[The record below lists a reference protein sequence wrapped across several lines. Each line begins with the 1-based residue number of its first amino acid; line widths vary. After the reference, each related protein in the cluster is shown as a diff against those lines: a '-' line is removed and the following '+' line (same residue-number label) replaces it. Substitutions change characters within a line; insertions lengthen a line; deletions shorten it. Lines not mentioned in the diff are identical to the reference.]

1 MYQNI
6 YVPLDNSEH
15 SNACVDM
22 AVTLGKQLG
31 ANLIGSHA
39 YAAKMHDYRFK
50 QMEFTLPEEYLDEQ
64 ELERQRRIHDSLI
77 TMGLQLISDSYLDV
91 MENRCQEEGLA
102 FERKMYDG
110 RNFQV
115 IVDDIK
121 ASHYDLVILGAL
133 GMGAVK
139 DSLLGSVC
147 ERVIRR
153 TQVDTFVV
161 KEPVALSDMKDG
173 PIVVGIDGSPQS
185 FAGLQT
191 AIELGK
197 RFHKS
202 VEAVGVY
209 DPFLHYV
216 MFNGI
221 VGVLS
226 EKASKVFKFK
236 EQEALH
242 EEIIDTGLA
251 KIYQSH
257 LEVARRVAAEEGLDL
272 KITLLPG
279 KAFEKVLHY
288 VRDRKPWLLVLGR
301 IGVHSDDT
309 MDIGSNAENLLR
321 MAPCN
326 VFLSSRKFVPPID
339 VKAEESIVW
348 TAEANEWIEERVPSL
363 VRGIARTAVHRYAFE
378 RGHSVITLGVI
389 EDAVGEILP
398 EGMMRSLGIAA
409 EKIAI
414 HQEKLTHGITYICS
428 SCGYAAH
435 DVLPQACPVCK
446 KGSEQFNSIDQATL
460 DSLAPLEGGLEEET
474 SFDGVKLRW
483 TDEAKKLLR
492 TVPSGYERR
501 RAKARMEKLA
511 RVQGLAT
518 VTKAVALDIAG
529 AEQSFTTP
537 AAAVTTP
544 EPEVAVDSTMT
555 WTPEAQQ
562 RLHRVPVGVMR
573 EMTRTRIEELAK
585 EQGVEVVTLAT
596 AEQAIAKARELMQET
611 IGAYMQN
618 TSAARQVMRE
628 PAESPGD

>member
-1 MYQNI
+1 MYKNI

-15 SNACVDM
+15 SNACVDI
-22 AVTLGKQLG
+22 AVTLGQRMG
-31 ANLIGSHA
+31 ATLTGSHA

-50 QMEFTLPEEYLDEQ
+50 QMEFTLPDEYLEEQ
-64 ELERQRRIHDSLI
+64 ELERQRKIHDSLI
-77 TMGLQLISDSYLDV
+77 TMGLQLISDSYIDV
-91 MENRCQEEGLA
+91 MEKRCAEENLP
-102 FERKMYDG
+102 FVRKMYDG

-121 ASHYDLVILGAL
+121 SCDYDLVILGAL

-139 DSLLGSVC
+139 DSVLGSVC

-153 TQVDTFVV
+153 TQVDTLVV
-161 KEPVALSDMKDG
+161 KEPVALSEVTDG

-197 RFHKS
+197 QFNKT

-257 LEVARRVAAEEGLDL
+257 LEVARRVAAESDVDL

-279 KAFEKVLHY
+279 KAFEKMLHY
-288 VRDRKPWLLVLGR
+288 VRERQPWLLVLGR

-309 MDIGSNAENLLR
+309 MDIGSNSENLLR
-321 MAPCN
+321 LAPCN
-326 VFLSSRKFVPPID
+326 VFLASRKFVPPID
-339 VKAEESIVW
+339 VKAEESMVW
-348 TAEANEWIEERVPSL
+348 TEEAGTWIEERVPPL

-414 HQEKLTHGITYICS
+414 HKKKLSEGTTYICNG
-428 SCGYAAH
+428 CGYAAR
-435 DVLPQACPVCK
+435 DTQPELCPVCK
-446 KGSEQFNSIDQATL
+446 QSGSQFSSINQEML
-460 DSLAPLEGGLEEET
+460 DSLVPLEGGMEEETT
-474 SFDGVKLRW
+474 SFDGVKVTW
-483 TDEAKKLLR
+483 TAEAKKILR
-492 TVPSGYERR
+492 TVESGYERR

-511 RVQGLAT
+511 RVQGGGT
-518 VTKAVALDIAG
+518 VTTAVALEITG
-529 AEQSFTTP
+529 EQKAIP
-537 AAAVTTP
+537 ATP
-544 EPEVAVDSTMT
+544 ETNTSASVSQDTEATMP
-555 WTPEAQQ
+555 WEADAQQ
-562 RLHRVPVGVMR
+562 RLARVPAGFMR
-573 EMTRTRIEELAK
+573 NMTQTRIEDLAQK
-585 EQGVEVVTLAT
+585 KGAEVVTLAI
-596 AEQAIAKARELMQET
+596 AEEAIANARQLMQET

-618 TSAARQVMRE
+618 RE
-628 PAESPGD
+628 TVSGD

>member
-1 MYQNI
+1 MYKNI

-15 SNACVDM
+15 SNACVDI
-22 AVTLGKQLG
+22 AVTLGKEMG
-31 ANLIGSHA
+31 ATLIGSHA

-50 QMEFTLPEEYLDEQ
+50 QMEFTLPDEYLEEQ
-64 ELERQRRIHDSLI
+64 ELERQRKIHDSLI

-91 MENRCQEEGLA
+91 MEKRCETEQLP
-102 FERKMYDG
+102 FVRKMYDG

-121 ASHYDLVILGAL
+121 ASPYDLVIMGAL
-133 GMGAVK
+133 GMGAVR
-139 DSLLGSVC
+139 DSVLGSVC

-153 TQVDTFVV
+153 TQVDTLVV
-161 KEPVALSDMKDG
+161 KQPLPLGEVEDG

-191 AIELGK
+191 ALELGK
-197 RFHKS
+197 QFHKA

-226 EKASKVFKFK
+226 EKAAKVFKFK

-257 LEVARRVAAEEGLDL
+257 LEVARRVAAEAGVDV

-279 KAFEKVLHY
+279 KAFEKMLHY
-288 VRDRKPWLLVLGR
+288 VRERKPWMLVLGR

-321 MAPCN
+321 LAPCN
-326 VFLSSRKFVPPID
+326 VFLASRKFVPPID
-339 VKAEESIVW
+339 VKAEESMVW
-348 TAEANEWIEERVPSL
+348 TEEATTWIDERVPPL

-398 EGMMRSLGIAA
+398 EGMMRSLGMAA

-414 HQEKLTHGITYICS
+414 HQQRMAEGTTHICNN
-428 SCGYAAH
+428 CGYAAR
-435 DVLPQACPVCK
+435 DPQRPEACPVCK
-446 KGSEQFNSIDQATL
+446 ASGAQFSTINQETL
-460 DSLAPLEGGLEEET
+460 ASLAPLEGGMLEET
-474 SFDGVKLRW
+474 SFDGVKVRW

-492 TVPSGYERR
+492 TVESGYERR

-511 RVQGLAT
+511 RVQSGGM
-518 VTKAVALDIAG
+518 VTQAVALTITG
-529 AEQSFTTP
+529 EQTAMTVTP
-537 AAAVTTP
+537 EANTRDDAAA
-544 EPEVAVDSTMT
+544 TMA
-555 WTPEAQQ
+555 WTPEAEQ
-562 RLHRVPVGVMR
+562 RLARVPAGFMR
-573 EMTRTRIEELAK
+573 DMTRTRIEDLAREK
-585 EQGVEVVTLAT
+585 DADEVTLAL
-596 AEQAIAKARELMQET
+596 AEEAIAQARQLMQET
-611 IGAYMQN
+611 IGAYMQHQPTEAPQRN
-618 TSAARQVMRE
+618 VRE
-628 PAESPGD
+628 SVSGD

>member
-1 MYQNI
+1 MYKTI
-6 YVPLDNSEH
+6 YVPVDNSEH
-15 SNACVDM
+15 SNACIDM
-22 AVTLGKQLG
+22 AMALGKAFASTLV
-31 ANLIGSHA
+31 GSHA

-64 ELERQRRIHDSLI
+64 ELERQRKIHDSLI

-91 MENRCQEEGLA
+91 MERRCQESGMP
-102 FERKMYDG
+102 FVRKMFDG

-115 IVDDIK
+115 IVDDIRH
-121 ASHYDLVILGAL
+121 SNYDLVVMGAL
-133 GMGAVK
+133 GLGAVR
-139 DSLLGSVC
+139 DSVIGSVC

-153 TQVDTFVV
+153 TQVDTLVL
-161 KEPVALSDMKDG
+161 KQPVTLAELPPG

-197 RFHKS
+197 RFNMP

-226 EKASKVFKFK
+226 EKAAKVFKFK

-257 LEVARRVAAEEGLDL
+257 LEVARRVAAEAGLDL

-279 KAFEKVLHY
+279 KAYEKMLHY

-321 MAPCN
+321 LAPCN
-326 VFLSSRKFVPPID
+326 VLLASRKFVPPID

-348 TAEANEWIEERVPSL
+348 TTEAEVWMERVPPL
-363 VRGIARTAVHRYAFE
+363 VRNIARTAIHRYAFE
-378 RGHSVITLGVI
+378 RGHSVITVSVI

-398 EGMMRSLGIAA
+398 EGMMRSMGIAA
-409 EKIAI
+409 EKIAV
-414 HQEKLTHGITYICS
+414 HKQKLAEGVTYICTA
-428 SCGYAAH
+428 CGYAAR
-435 DVLPQACPVCK
+435 DVLPHACPVCK
-446 KGSEQFNSIDQATL
+446 QGGAQFNKIDRATL
-460 DSLAPLEGGLEEET
+460 DSLVPLEGGSAEET

-483 TDEAKKLLR
+483 TEEARKLLR
-492 TVPSGYERR
+492 TVPSGYDRR

-511 RVQGLAT
+511 RVRGLAT
-518 VTKAVALDIAG
+518 VSKAIALEITGETSGAPVAAQQENAPD
-529 AEQSFTTP
+529 T
-537 AAAVTTP
+537 AATL
-544 EPEVAVDSTMT
+544 T
-555 WTPEAQQ
+555 WTPEAEQ
-562 RLHRVPVGVMR
+562 RLARVPAGFMR
-573 EMTRTRIEELAK
+573 NMTRARIESLACEK
-585 EQGVEVVTLAT
+585 GHTVVTLDI
-596 AEQAIAKARELMQET
+596 AEEAIGMARQLMQAS
-611 IGAYMQN
+611 IGAYMQG
-618 TSAARQVMRE
+618 AAAQRDQ
-628 PAESPGD
+628 

>member
-1 MYQNI
+1 MYKTI

-22 AVTLGKQLG
+22 AVTLGREFD
-31 ANLIGSHA
+31 ATLIGSHA

-50 QMEFTLPEEYLDEQ
+50 QMEFTLPEEYLEEQ
-64 ELERQRRIHDSLI
+64 ELERQRKIHDSLI

-91 MENRCQEEGLA
+91 MAQRCQQDNIP
-102 FERKMYDG
+102 FVRKMFDG

-115 IVDDIK
+115 IVDDIRN
-121 ASHYDLVILGAL
+121 STYDLVILGAV

-139 DSLLGSVC
+139 DSLIGSVC

-153 TQVDTFVV
+153 TQVDTLVV
-161 KEPVALSDMKDG
+161 KQPVPFAKVTDG

-197 RFHKS
+197 RFHKP

-257 LEVARRVAAEEGLDL
+257 LEVARRVAAEAGLHIT
-272 KITLLPG
+272 ITLLPG
-279 KAFEKVLHY
+279 KAFEKMLHY
-288 VRDRKPWLLVLGR
+288 VRERKPWLLVLGR

-321 MAPCN
+321 LAPCN
-326 VFLSSRKFVPPID
+326 VLLASRTFVPPID

-348 TAEANEWIEERVPSL
+348 TEDANVWMERVPPL
-363 VRGIARTAVHRYAFE
+363 VRGIARTAIHRYAFE
-378 RGHSVITLGVI
+378 RGHSVITVSVI

-398 EGMMRSLGIAA
+398 EGMMRTMGIAA

-414 HQEKLTHGITYICS
+414 HKQKLAEGTTYICNG
-428 SCGYAAH
+428 CGYAAR
-435 DVLPQACPVCK
+435 DVLPPSCPVCK
-446 KGSEQFNSIDQATL
+446 QDRAQFSKIDKATL
-460 DSLAPLEGGLEEET
+460 DALVPLEGGMQEET

-511 RVQGLAT
+511 RVRGLGT

-529 AEQSFTTP
+529 EGQEKASTATSEPTQEAE
-537 AAAVTTP
+537 A
-544 EPEVAVDSTMT
+544 TMA
-555 WTPEAQQ
+555 WTPEAEQ
-562 RLHRVPVGVMR
+562 RLARVPAGFMR
-573 EMTRTRIEELAK
+573 NMTRTRIESLAR
-585 EQGVEVVTLAT
+585 EQGLAVVTLEA
-596 AEQAIAKARELMQET
+596 AEAAIAKARQLMQET

-618 TSAARQVMRE
+618 TETIRQAGRAPVQN
-628 PAESPGD
+628 PGD

>member
-1 MYQNI
+1 MYKTI

-15 SNACVDM
+15 SNACVDI
-22 AVTLGKQLG
+22 AVTLGKEMG
-31 ANLIGSHA
+31 ATLIGSHA

-50 QMEFTLPEEYLDEQ
+50 QMEFTLPEEYLEEQ
-64 ELERQRRIHDSLI
+64 ELERQRKIHDSLI
-77 TMGLQLISDSYLDV
+77 TMGLQLISDSYIDV
-91 MENRCQEEGLA
+91 MEKRCEVEQLP

-121 ASHYDLVILGAL
+121 ANNYDLVVMGAL

-139 DSLLGSVC
+139 DSVLGSVC

-153 TQVDTFVV
+153 TQVDTLVV
-161 KEPVALSDMKDG
+161 KQPQPLSELEDG

-197 RFHKS
+197 QFHKT

-226 EKASKVFKFK
+226 EKAAKVFKFK

-257 LEVARRVAAEEGLDL
+257 LEVARRVAAEAGVDV

-279 KAFEKVLHY
+279 KAFEKMLHY
-288 VRDRKPWLLVLGR
+288 VRERKPWMLVLGR

-321 MAPCN
+321 LAPCN
-326 VFLSSRKFVPPID
+326 VFLASRKFVPPID

-348 TAEANEWIEERVPSL
+348 TEEATTWIDERVPPL

-389 EDAVGEILP
+389 EEAVGEILP

-409 EKIAI
+409 EKIVI
-414 HQEKLTHGITYICS
+414 HQKKMTEGTTYICNH
-428 SCGYAAH
+428 CGYATRDTQP
-435 DVLPQACPVCK
+435 DVCPVCK
-446 KGSEQFNSIDQATL
+446 ANGSQFSTINQETL
-460 DSLAPLEGGLEEET
+460 AALAPLEGGMEEEA
-474 SFDGVKLRW
+474 SFDGVKVRW

-492 TVPSGYERR
+492 TVESGYERR

-511 RVQGLAT
+511 RVQSGGM
-518 VTKAVALDIAG
+518 VTKAVALEITGEQKTIAAAPAMATDNESAATMAWTQD
-529 AEQSFTTP
+529 AEQ
-537 AAAVTTP
+537 
-544 EPEVAVDSTMT
+544 
-555 WTPEAQQ
+555 
-562 RLHRVPVGVMR
+562 RLARVPAGFMR
-573 EMTRTRIEELAK
+573 DMTRTRIEDLARSK
-585 EQGVEVVTLAT
+585 GVVEVTLAI
-596 AEQAIAKARELMQET
+596 AEEAIANARQLMQET

-618 TSAARQVMRE
+618 KNGGAAQQRMRE
-628 PAESPGD
+628 TVSGD

>member
-1 MYQNI
+1 MYKTI

-15 SNACVDM
+15 SNACVDI
-22 AVTLGKQLG
+22 AVTLGKEMG
-31 ANLIGSHA
+31 ATLIGSHA

-50 QMEFTLPEEYLDEQ
+50 QMEFTLPDEYLEEQ
-64 ELERQRRIHDSLI
+64 ELERQRKIHDSLI
-77 TMGLQLISDSYLDV
+77 TMGLQLISDSYIDV
-91 MENRCQEEGLA
+91 MEKRCEAEQLP

-121 ASHYDLVILGAL
+121 ASNYDLMILGAL

-139 DSLLGSVC
+139 DSVLGSVC

-153 TQVDTFVV
+153 TQVDTLVV
-161 KEPVALSDMKDG
+161 KQPVPLSEVEDG

-191 AIELGK
+191 AIELGNQFNK
-197 RFHKS
+197 P

-226 EKASKVFKFK
+226 EKAAKVFKFK

-257 LEVARRVAAEEGLDL
+257 LEVARRVAAESGVDL
-272 KITLLPG
+272 RITLLPG
-279 KAFEKVLHY
+279 KAFEKMLHY
-288 VRDRKPWLLVLGR
+288 VRERQPWLLVLGR

-321 MAPCN
+321 LAPCN
-326 VFLSSRKFVPPID
+326 VFLASRKFVPPMD

-348 TAEANEWIEERVPSL
+348 TEEATTWIDERVPPL

-378 RGHSVITLGVI
+378 RGHSVITMGVI

-414 HQEKLTHGITYICS
+414 HKKKMTEGTTYICNN
-428 SCGYAAH
+428 CGYATRENQPE
-435 DVLPQACPVCK
+435 LCPVCK
-446 KGSEQFNSIDQATL
+446 ESGSQFSVINQEAL
-460 DSLAPLEGGLEEET
+460 ESLAPLEGGMEEEA
-474 SFDGVKLRW
+474 SFDGVKIRW

-492 TVPSGYERR
+492 TVESGYERR

-511 RVQGLAT
+511 RVQGGGM
-518 VTKAVALDIAG
+518 VTKAVALEITG
-529 AEQSFTTP
+529 EQKTIP
-537 AAAVTTP
+537 ATP
-544 EPEVAVDSTMT
+544 EADNGDNAEATMT
-555 WTPEAQQ
+555 WAEDAQQ
-562 RLHRVPVGVMR
+562 RLARVPAGFMR
-573 EMTRTRIEELAK
+573 DMTRTRIEDLAQEK
-585 EQGVEVVTLAT
+585 GADVVTLAI
-596 AEQAIAKARELMQET
+596 AEEAIAHARQLMQET

-618 TSAARQVMRE
+618 RE
-628 PAESPGD
+628 TVSGD

>member
-1 MYQNI
+1 MYKNI
-6 YVPLDNSEH
+6 YVPVDNSEH

-22 AVTLGKQLG
+22 AVTLGKAFEASLT
-31 ANLIGSHA
+31 GSHA
-39 YAAKMHDYRFK
+39 YAAKMHDFRFK

-91 MENRCQEEGLA
+91 MEQRCQETELP
-102 FERKMYDG
+102 FERKMFDG

-115 IVDDIK
+115 IVDDIQN
-121 ASHYDLVILGAL
+121 SSYDLVVLGAL
-133 GMGAVK
+133 GMGAVR
-139 DSLLGSVC
+139 DSVIGGVC
-147 ERVIRR
+147 ERVVRR
-153 TQVDTFVV
+153 TQVDTLVL
-161 KEPVALSDMKDG
+161 KQPVMFDELPSG

-191 AIELGK
+191 AIELSK
-197 RFHKS
+197 RFDIP

-257 LEVARRVAAEEGLDL
+257 LEVARRVAAEEGVDV

-279 KAFEKVLHY
+279 KAYEKVLHY
-288 VRDRKPWLLVLGR
+288 VRDRNPWLLIFGR
-301 IGVHSDDT
+301 IGVHSDDS

-321 MAPCN
+321 LAPCN
-326 VFLSSRKFVPPID
+326 VLLVSRKFVPPLD

-348 TAEANEWIEERVPSL
+348 TEDADEWIEERVPPL

-378 RGHSVITLGVI
+378 RGHSVITIAVI
-389 EDAVGEILP
+389 EQAVGEILP
-398 EGMMRSLGIAA
+398 EGMMRSMGIAA
-409 EKIAI
+409 EEIAI
-414 HQEKLTHGITYICS
+414 HKQKLAQGVTYICGA
-428 SCGYAAH
+428 CGYAAR
-435 DVLPQACPVCK
+435 DTQPALCPVCQQD
-446 KGSEQFNSIDQATL
+446 SAQFSKIDKATL
-460 DSLAPLEGGLEEET
+460 DSLVELEGGMQEET
-474 SFDGVKLRW
+474 GFDGVKLRW
-483 TDEAKKLLR
+483 TDDAKKSLR

-518 VTKAVALDIAG
+518 VTTAVAQQIINESAAPLSAAPVASAPPVA
-529 AEQSFTTP
+529 AEQATETVSRL
-537 AAAVTTP
+537 
-544 EPEVAVDSTMT
+544 S
-555 WTPEAQQ
+555 WTPEAEA
-562 RLHRVPVGVMR
+562 RLARVPAGFMR
-573 EMTRTRIEELAK
+573 DMTRTRVEDLAQEK
-585 EQGVEVVTLAT
+585 GQAVVTLDIT
-596 AEQAIAKARELMQET
+596 EEAIGMARQLMQES
-611 IGAYMQN
+611 IGAYMQGSDAQRG
-618 TSAARQVMRE
+618 T
-628 PAESPGD
+628 

>member
-1 MYQNI
+1 MYKNI
-6 YVPLDNSEH
+6 YVPVDNSEH

-22 AVTLGKQLG
+22 AVTLGKAFQ
-31 ANLIGSHA
+31 ATLIGSHA
-39 YAAKMHDYRFK
+39 YAAKMHDFRFK

-91 MENRCQEEGLA
+91 MERRCQESDIPY
-102 FERKMYDG
+102 ERKMFDG

-115 IVDDIK
+115 IVDDIQ
-121 ASHYDLVILGAL
+121 ANNYDLVVLGAL
-133 GMGAVK
+133 GMGAVR
-139 DSLLGSVC
+139 DSVIGSVC

-153 TQVDTFVV
+153 TQVDTLVL
-161 KEPVALSDMKDG
+161 KQPVMVDDIPAG

-185 FAGLQT
+185 FAGLQS
-191 AIELGK
+191 AIELSK
-197 RFHKS
+197 QFDLP

-257 LEVARRVAAEEGLDL
+257 LEVARRVAAEAGVDL

-279 KAFEKVLHY
+279 KAYEKMLHY
-288 VRDRKPWLLVLGR
+288 IRDRKPWLLVLGR
-301 IGVHSDDT
+301 IGVHSDDH

-321 MAPCN
+321 LAPCN
-326 VFLSSRKFVPPID
+326 VLLVSRKFVPPID

-348 TAEANEWIEERVPSL
+348 TEDADAWIEERVPPL

-378 RGHSVITLGVI
+378 RGHSVITVAVI
-389 EDAVGEILP
+389 EQAVGEILP
-398 EGMMRSLGIAA
+398 EGMMRSMGIAA
-409 EKIAI
+409 EEIAI
-414 HQEKLTHGITYICS
+414 HKQKLSEGVTYLCAA
-428 SCGYAAH
+428 CGYAAR
-435 DVLPQACPVCK
+435 DVQPERCPVCQQA
-446 KGSEQFNSIDQATL
+446 GSQFNKIDKETL
-460 DSLAPLEGGLEEET
+460 NTLVALEGGLEEET
-474 SFDGVKLRW
+474 GFDGVKLRW
-483 TDEAKKLLR
+483 TDEAKKSLR

-511 RVQGLAT
+511 RVQGQGT
-518 VTKAVALDIAG
+518 VTLAVAQQIISEAAAPLTPAPAALD
-529 AEQSFTTP
+529 TTP
-537 AAAVTTP
+537 SETAAAP
-544 EPEVAVDSTMT
+544 DAGLT
-555 WTPEAQQ
+555 WTPQAEA
-562 RLHRVPVGVMR
+562 RLARVPAGFMR
-573 EMTRTRIEELAK
+573 EMTRSRVENLAQEK
-585 EQGVEVVTLAT
+585 GQALVTLEIT
-596 AEQAIAKARELMQET
+596 EEAIGMARQLMQES
-611 IGAYMQN
+611 IGAYMQG
-618 TSAARQVMRE
+618 TASK
-628 PAESPGD
+628 SSK